1 MAAIRQERRKIADL
15 KPAEYNPRK
24 RLRPGDEEYER
35 LKRSIETFGYVDP
48 IIVNA
53 DGTVI
58 GGHQRLFVL
67 QELGFS
73 EADVA
78 VVDLSKPDEKAL
90 NVALNKISGEWDD
103 EKLAALFVDLDVEG
117 YDLTLTGFDEAEY
130 DEIASALTESLRA
143 ETLTDPDDIPEI
155 NEGGAPTTMA
165 GDLWKLGKHR
175 LLCGDSTMSANV
187 KTLFGGSQPYCIVT
201 DPPYCSGGF
210 QETGKS
216 RGSIGSVQG
225 EKIKIANDT
234 LSTRGYMSLMKNVLA
249 AAGDVGCA
257 YMFTDWRMW
266 INLFDVAEA
275 SGYGV
280 RSMIVWNK
288 ETPGM
293 GLGWRA
299 QHELCMFASR
309 STQKFTPKKGT
320 GNVVTCKRSGN
331 ALHPTQKPVE
341 LISTILEV
349 TDFAG
354 EIYDPFGGSGTTLI
368 ACEEQ
373 GRTCYMMELT
383 PNYCDTIVRRYVNT
397 TGKRDVVLVRG
408 GVEIPISETGILNE

>member
-130 DEIASALTESLRA
+130 NKITAALTAGMDDA
-143 ETLTDPDDIPEI
+143 EDPDRVDLSEKVATVYEIIVECADEEEQKRVYDTLTG
-155 NEGGAPTTMA
+155 EGYECRV
-165 GDLWKLGKHR
+165 L
-175 LLCGDSTMSANV
+175 
-187 KTLFGGSQPYCIVT
+187 TL
-201 DPPYCSGGF
+201 
-210 QETGKS
+210 
-216 RGSIGSVQG
+216 
-225 EKIKIANDT
+225 
-234 LSTRGYMSLMKNVLA
+234 
-249 AAGDVGCA
+249 
-257 YMFTDWRMW
+257 
-266 INLFDVAEA
+266 
-275 SGYGV
+275 
-280 RSMIVWNK
+280 
-288 ETPGM
+288 
-293 GLGWRA
+293 
-299 QHELCMFASR
+299 
-309 STQKFTPKKGT
+309 
-320 GNVVTCKRSGN
+320 
-331 ALHPTQKPVE
+331 
-341 LISTILEV
+341 
-349 TDFAG
+349 
-354 EIYDPFGGSGTTLI
+354 
-368 ACEEQ
+368 
-373 GRTCYMMELT
+373 
-383 PNYCDTIVRRYVNT
+383 
-397 TGKRDVVLVRG
+397 
-408 GVEIPISETGILNE
+408 